1 MNSTYYAI
9 IMAGGIGSRFWPLS
23 RAKYPKQFIDIL
35 GVGKTLLQQT
45 YDRFHELIPD
55 ENIYIVGNAEYRE
68 LISQQLPSLPKENIL
83 LEPSRRNTAP
93 CIDYANFRI
102 LQKNPEAKIIVAPS
116 DHLILKEDSFLERVK
131 EGLEF
136 VGSHDALLTLGIQP
150 SRPETG
156 YGYIQAIQ
164 KKVKGFESIGLRK
177 VKTFTEKPNQELAQ
191 IFYESGEFYWNAGI
205 FLWSLPSIMKAFET
219 YEPEVHALFKEGEG
233 KYGTAGEEAFI
244 EACYERCKNIS
255 IDYAIMEKAENVFV
269 LASDIGWS
277 DLGTWGSLYEQIE
290 ADENGN
296 AINGQHVYLYNSSG
310 NIINVPDDKLVL
322 LQGLE
327 NHIVVESDNVLLIC
341 KMEEEQRIK
350 EFVNDIRSDMGDKF
364 I

>member
-1 MNSTYYAI
+1 MNPKYYAI

-23 RAKYPKQFIDIL
+23 RAKFPKQFIDIL

-45 YDRFHELIPD
+45 FERFREMIPA
-55 ENIYIVGNAEYRE
+55 ENIYIVGNAEYKE
-68 LISQQLPSLPKENIL
+68 IISEQLPALPAENIL

-102 LQKNPEAKIIVAPS
+102 LQKDPEALIIVAPS
-116 DHLILKEDSFLERVK
+116 DHLIIKEEAFLKRVQK
-131 EGLEF
+131 GFEF
-136 VGSHDALLTLGIQP
+136 VGKEQALLTLGIKP

-164 KKVKGFESIGLRK
+164 KPIKGFEAIGLKK
-177 VKTFTEKPNQELAQ
+177 VKTFTEKPNSELAQ
-191 IFYESGEFYWNAGI
+191 IFFESGEFYWNAGI
-205 FLWSLPSIMKAFET
+205 FLWSLPTIMKAFEMHI
-219 YEPEVHALFKEGEG
+219 PEVHSLFKEGDG
-233 KYGTAGEEAFI
+233 VYGSPGEIKFI
-244 EACYERCKNIS
+244 EQTYERCKNIS
-255 IDYAIMEKAENVFV
+255 IDYAIMEKAENVYV

-277 DLGTWGSLYEQIE
+277 DLGTWGSLYEQMA

-296 AINGQHVYLYNSSG
+296 AVNGKHVFLYNSSG

-341 KMEEEQRIK
+341 KKEEEQRIK
-350 EFVNDIRSDMGDKF
+350 EFVNDIRSELGDKF